1 MSYVGN
7 KQINFRICMI
17 VTLTLKI
24 NVVSRNFNKVVNND
38 KERSN
43 IFIVTIY
50 VFLTHITN
58 LLNKQTSIF
67 EVVTERCAAKEALCS
82 VKKLDFRGI

>member
-1 MSYVGN
+1 
-7 KQINFRICMI
+7 MI

-24 NVVSRNFNKVVNND
+24 NVISRNFNKVVNND

>member
-1 MSYVGN
+1 
-7 KQINFRICMI
+7 MI

-38 KERSN
+38 NERSN

-58 LLNKQTSIF
+58 LLTKQTSIF

>member
-7 KQINFRICMI
+7 QQINFRICMI

-24 NVVSRNFNKVVNND
+24 NIVSRNFNKVVNKD

-58 LLNKQTSIF
+58 LLNKQSSIF

-82 VKKLDFRGI
+82 VKKLDFQGI

>member
-1 MSYVGN
+1 
-7 KQINFRICMI
+7 MI